1 MKKIIK
7 HILITI
13 LILALIITILIIAF
27 YKRADKTGYILGPV
41 EDYSQKENIWTTI
54 YGNNKTSKLDN
65 MNIDYNSDLI
75 KSAMKF
81 WDILTGNYKDVEKE
95 IDTLTYYYEIK
106 GGYEKTTYE
115 DEPYII
121 PYLTNKSTKSVIILS
136 GGGFIYKSMDGETK
150 ESKDV
155 AIELNKQGI
164 NAFLLHYR
172 SNPYEWPISYLDL
185 QRAIRYIRY
194 NSDKYQI
201 DKNNISI
208 IGFSAGG
215 NVVSTYINQIMGK
228 NLFDEGYSQDN
239 IDLEDDTITKAAMIY
254 TAINFNNNP
263 TMLFTMFPSKD
274 VKNAQTRTSLLDKTD
289 NVKHFSSSNIKQYIS
304 YGGNDQMVGTEEI
317 NKYIK
322 KCEETNTSITKRY
335 LEKEGHGFETQKYID
350 NYINWLQ
357 E

>member
-7 HILITI
+7 HSLITI
-13 LILALIITILIIAF
+13 LILALLTTILILAF
-27 YKRADKTGYILGPV
+27 YKRADQTGYILGPV
-41 EDYSQKENIWTTI
+41 EDYTQKENIWTTP
-54 YGNNKTSKLDN
+54 YGNNATSKLDN

-75 KSAMKF
+75 RSAMKF
-81 WDILTGNYKDVEKE
+81 WDILTGDYKDVEKD

-121 PYLTNKSTKSVIILS
+121 PYLTNKSNKSVIIIS

-155 AIELNKQGI
+155 ALELNNQGI

-194 NSDKYQI
+194 NSEKYQI
-201 DKNNISI
+201 DKDDISV

-228 NLFDEGYSQDN
+228 DLLNENYTKDD

-254 TAINFNNNP
+254 PAINFNNNP
-263 TMLFTMFPSKD
+263 TMLFAMFPSKD
-274 VKNAQTRTSLLDKTD
+274 VKDDQTRITLLDKT
-289 NVKHFSSSNIKQYIS
+289 NNIKHFSSSNIKQYIS
-304 YGGNDQMVGTEEI
+304 YGGKDRMVGTEEI

-322 KCEETNTSITKRY
+322 KCEETNTNITKNY
-335 LEKEGHGFETQKYID
+335 LANEGHGFETKKYID
-350 NYINWLQ
+350 NYIKWLQ

>member
-7 HILITI
+7 HSLITI
-13 LILALIITILIIAF
+13 LILALLTTILILAF
-27 YKRADKTGYILGPV
+27 YKRADQTGYILGPV
-41 EDYSQKENIWTTI
+41 EDYTQKENIWTVP
-54 YGNNKTSKLDN
+54 YGNNATSKLDN

-75 KSAMKF
+75 RSAMKF
-81 WDILTGNYKDVEKE
+81 WDILTGDYKDVEKD

-121 PYLTNKSTKSVIILS
+121 PYLTNKSNKSVIIIS

-155 AIELNKQGI
+155 ALELNNQGI

-194 NSDKYQI
+194 NSEKYQI
-201 DKNNISI
+201 DKDDISV

-228 NLFDEGYSQDN
+228 DLLNENYTKDD

-254 TAINFNNNP
+254 PAINFNNNP
-263 TMLFTMFPSKD
+263 TMLFAMFPSKD
-274 VKNAQTRTSLLDKTD
+274 VKDDQTRINLLDKT
-289 NVKHFSSSNIKQYIS
+289 NNIKHFSSSNIKQYIS
-304 YGGNDQMVGTEEI
+304 YGGKDRMVGTEEI

-322 KCEETNTSITKRY
+322 KCEETNTNITKNY
-335 LEKEGHGFETQKYID
+335 LANEGHGFETKKYID
-350 NYINWLQ
+350 NYIKWLQ

>member
-1 MKKIIK
+1 
-7 HILITI
+7 
-13 LILALIITILIIAF
+13 
-27 YKRADKTGYILGPV
+27 
-41 EDYSQKENIWTTI
+41 
-54 YGNNKTSKLDN
+54 

-254 TAINFNNNP
+254 PAINFNNNP

-335 LEKEGHGFETQKYID
+335 LEKEGHGFETKKYID